1 MIERLPIGAGAFVI
15 IAVCKKPIAKSEGE
29 DSAFYLVATFFKLL
43 RDHYANHTVHVRAG
57 R

>member
-15 IAVCKKPIAKSEGE
+15 IAVCKKPIAKSERE
-29 DSAFYLVATFFKLL
+29 DSAFYLVATLFKLL
-43 RDHYANHTVHVRAG
+43 RDHYANYTVHVRAG